1 MEKGSSS
8 AFFSNMQ
15 KQKKILFDAHLLG
28 IDTLSYFLVQKPQS
42 QKSIGTYLMKTR
54 NEEKNQLKT
63 NEQSFQSLP
72 SHQIILIKIL
82 LTFK

>member
-1 MEKGSSS
+1 MH
-8 AFFSNMQ
+8 FF
-15 KQKKILFDAHLLG
+15 KHAKTKKKILFDAHLLG

-72 SHQIILIKIL
+72 SHQVILIKIL
-82 LTFK
+82 